1 MAIGDVAG
9 KGIGAALMMASLQA
23 SLRGQTIRPC
33 SSLSEM
39 IQLINRLVYDA
50 SSESSYVTFFYA
62 QYEVASRTLH
72 YVNAGHNAPILY
84 RKHANPS
91 VLRLEAGGT
100 VIGLLP
106 DFTYEEDHVKLQP
119 GDVLVAYTDGIS
131 EAMNHAEEEW
141 DERRLV
147 QALAECHALS
157 AAEIIKYIL
166 DRVDAFTAGAQQHDD
181 MTLAVMRVQ

>member
-1 MAIGDVAG
+1 
-9 KGIGAALMMASLQA
+9 
-23 SLRGQTIRPC
+23 
-33 SSLSEM
+33 
-39 IQLINRLVYDA
+39 
-50 SSESSYVTFFYA
+50 
-62 QYEVASRTLH
+62 
-72 YVNAGHNAPILY
+72 
-84 RKHANPS
+84 
-91 VLRLEAGGT
+91 

-147 QALAECHALS
+147 QALAECHSLS

-166 DRVDAFTAGAQQHDD
+166 DQVDAFTAGAQQHDD